1 MWKDFFYF
9 SRTERK
15 GIVLLCAV
23 LLLMGALYG
32 GYRYG
37 RQQTETEETPPD
49 SSLQAFM
56 QRVEKGNA
64 LRKRK
69 EAYSSGREER
79 PALRPFPFDPNT
91 ADSSML
97 ARMGLPVRV
106 VRNILKYRAA
116 GGYFRNPEALAKI
129 YGLSGE
135 TFAALRPYIR
145 IADNGQAETV
155 KERDVPAPGKPSEE
169 RRPRAV
175 KYPEGTVIELNKADT
190 AELKKIPGIGSAYA
204 ARIVAYRR
212 SIGGF
217 CDVSQLKEV
226 GGLPEGIE
234 RWFRISIPPQRNLKI
249 NRWGVERLRAHPYLN
264 FYQARA
270 IVEHRHKYGP
280 LKSLSQLELYDV
292 FAPSDIKKLEPY
304 VDFST
309 FGSEGGQAQKK

>member
-37 RQQTETEETPPD
+37 RQQAETEDTPPD
-49 SSLQAFM
+49 SSLRAFM
-56 QRVEKGNA
+56 QRVEEGNA

-69 EAYSSGREER
+69 EAYASGREER
-79 PALRPFPFDPNT
+79 SALRPFPFDPNT

-116 GGYFRNPEALAKI
+116 GGHFRNPEALARI

-155 KERDVPAPGKPSEE
+155 KDREVPAPEEPSVAV
-169 RRPRAV
+169 RPRTV

-217 CDVSQLKEV
+217 YDVSQLKEV
-226 GGLPEGIE
+226 GGLPEEIE
-234 RWFRISIPPQRNLKI
+234 RWFCIDTRPQRNLKI
-249 NRWGVERLRAHPYLN
+249 NQWDVERLRAHPYLN

-280 LKSLSQLELYDV
+280 LKSLLQLELYDV
-292 FAPSDIKKLEPY
+292 FVPSDIRRLEPY

-309 FGSEGGQAQKK
+309 FGQGNARTQKK